1 MPFHGRIAYPSYVD
15 ETLFGNPHAA
25 TKARARNQP
34 DFSNMSVMSRGEL
47 QSIALRTGP
56 PDALVAESKR
66 AERER
71 LHALSNARK
80 AKWPNTLEAS
90 RAAKE
95 RERQDKM
102 DKEEE
107 MRKAIDKEEEA
118 LQGEKRRLAIER
130 ANKMLYDSTDRVK
143 ALHSKL
149 LLTDVLQE
157 RERQVELKSS
167 LTQRQRLD
175 EEMWYQ
181 KQQEA
186 IRQMDAEEDAREA
199 EDQQKREALALVRKA
214 QIDDRKAEFSKR
226 AEERA
231 RDAETMRS
239 IAKAD
244 VEAELEQ
251 RQLEAEKHDRMRA
264 EFHEANEFLL
274 KKKAEEQA
282 ILDAEEAR
290 MQEYAAAKEKAL
302 MKRRAKETQRFVDR
316 QTWRQKLIDEQIAKL
331 TDLNAQQNA
340 RLEAQAI
347 EVQAKALEARARL
360 DEKKKDELLVTHMSR
375 QQQMRWK
382 AEKRAQTEADGEYYA
397 TQLKALNEQ
406 LREEEAQA
414 IRDKF
419 EMAREKDAFLM
430 KQMAEKRERVLVEK
444 ADEMVQSE
452 MSKQWMGDDDAIFE
466 QYATLC
472 LDEYVAAGKNPKP
485 VQLLLQKELNP
496 KRLTA

>member
-1 MPFHGRIAYPSYVD
+1 
-15 ETLFGNPHAA
+15 
-25 TKARARNQP
+25 
-34 DFSNMSVMSRGEL
+34 
-47 QSIALRTGP
+47 
-56 PDALVAESKR
+56 
-66 AERER
+66 
-71 LHALSNARK
+71 
-80 AKWPNTLEAS
+80 
-90 RAAKE
+90 
-95 RERQDKM
+95 
-102 DKEEE
+102 
-107 MRKAIDKEEEA
+107 
-118 LQGEKRRLAIER
+118 
-130 ANKMLYDSTDRVK
+130 
-143 ALHSKL
+143 
-149 LLTDVLQE
+149 
-157 RERQVELKSS
+157 
-167 LTQRQRLD
+167 
-175 EEMWYQ
+175 MWYQ